1 MEMQHQ
7 PLPRVR
13 SSMNRDPKLRSCIV
27 YILIFWKTIAG
38 NVLMAANSIH
48 PAKRAAKDLDY
59 KRSGAYF
66 RSIGD
71 IS

>member
-7 PLPRVR
+7 PLPRLR

-27 YILIFWKTIAG
+27 YILKFWKTIAG
-38 NVLMAANSIH
+38 DVLIVANLIH
-48 PAKRAAKDLDY
+48 PPKRAAKGLDY
-59 KRSGAYF
+59 KRSGAHF
-66 RSIGD
+66 LSIGD